1 MGQRH
6 QIYIRIH
13 NPLKNKEVVEDL
25 TSYGDNG
32 KILAQAKKVFGSGK
46 TSILPYHHQWL
57 FGMTAAAVCHN
68 IMTEV
73 LKSDNAVHILSKEI
87 KEFPYPADQRSSNN
101 QTKVDGF
108 LNVIDRIINTQLNV
122 EFAENGSR
130 YGIERA
136 FSTINDAYDYKTGKY
151 EGKKNDCR
159 FDFRLGDN
167 NDGITIIDVVN
178 KKYCFM
184 NIGFGDS
191 RVMTLSPL
199 IPISAVD
206 YVKAYY
212 PISNDNLDEDD
223 KPANEE
229 EIAENKEVISFVEKQ
244 FSNFELL
251 SQKEVSEIFPLVY
264 KEVVI

>member
-25 TSYGDNG
+25 KGYDTKGEIM
-32 KILAQAKKVFGSGK
+32 KQAKKVFGSGK

-57 FGMTAAAVCHN
+57 FGVTAAAVCHN
-68 IMTEV
+68 IMSQVE
-73 LKSDNAVHILSKEI
+73 KSVNPVHILSKDI
-87 KEFPYPADQRSSNN
+87 KAFPYPADFGSSNDK
-101 QTKVDGF
+101 TKVNGF
-108 LNVIDRIINTQLNV
+108 LDIIDRIINTQLNV
-122 EFAENGSR
+122 EFAENGAR

-151 EGKKNDCR
+151 EGKANDVR

-178 KKYCFM
+178 RKYCFM

-191 RVMTLSPL
+191 RVMTLNPL
-199 IPISAVD
+199 IPTSAVN

-223 KPANEE
+223 TPATEE
-229 EIAENKEVISFVEKQ
+229 EIAENKEILNFVEQQ
-244 FSNFELL
+244 FCNFTLITYE
-251 SQKEVSEIFPLVY
+251 EVCEIFPLIY
-264 KEVVI
+264 KELF